1 MFIIRYVL
9 VMLYCICVYN
19 FSRSNRS
26 FNNWLFDY
34 ISPRQQASMLKNCGI
49 QWLLLDFEGSNNIES
64 LKTCFEEFSEEIFN
78 SPRLSKITL
87 RIRNSMKE

>member
-1 MFIIRYVL
+1 MFLIRYSV

-34 ISPRQQASMLKNCGI
+34 ISSRQQASIIKNCGI
-49 QWLLLDFEGSNNIES
+49 QWLLLDFEDSKNTES
-64 LKTCFEEFSEEIFN
+64 LKTCLEEFNQEIFN
-78 SPRLSKITL
+78 SRRLSKICL